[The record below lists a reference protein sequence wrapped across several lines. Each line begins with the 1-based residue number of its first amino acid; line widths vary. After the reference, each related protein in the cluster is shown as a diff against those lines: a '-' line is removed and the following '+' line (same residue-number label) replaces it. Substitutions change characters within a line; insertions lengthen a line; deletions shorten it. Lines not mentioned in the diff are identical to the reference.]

1 MKSIDIIRRAGRSLR
16 QAKTRTLLTSLAIG
30 VGAFTITLSLAGGQ
44 GGRDYADAIVKSN
57 TDVREV
63 VVTNVVEDT
72 GVQEY
77 SEATTGANFSAAT
90 GGPAAAG
97 GGLEPLTL
105 EDLDTIGA
113 VDSVDSV
120 TPNYAPR
127 VNYITSEGQK
137 KLVVSSLST
146 FSPAVT
152 LKYAAGTVNG
162 ELADNE
168 IVLNEEY
175 AEALGFSS
183 PAEAIGESVVIN
195 ATRQQTVFTG
205 VPEKKDTEFT
215 VVAVSS
221 ESGLAF
227 RSQGSLLISIPTA
240 QSLYT
245 YINEGTSSYNKFAIA
260 SVLVDDAEN
269 AQSVKVALEGKGYTA
284 QTAEDL
290 LGTVNTFINV
300 LLGVLLGFGALAVL
314 TSIFGIINT
323 QYISV
328 LERTQQIGLMKALG
342 MSQADVGKL
351 FTFEAAWIGFLG
363 GAIGSGLAVL
373 AGSIANPAISDALGL
388 GEISLLIF
396 QPLQVIGVIVVLI
409 VISILAGIFP
419 ARKASKLDPI
429 EALRTE

>member
-1 MKSIDIIRRAGRSLR
+1 MKTIDIIRRAGRSLR

-63 VVTNVVEDT
+63 VVINPAEDT
-72 GVQEY
+72 GVQEF
-77 SEATTGANFSAAT
+77 SEAPQGGNFSAAAA
-90 GGPAAAG
+90 GPAAAG
-97 GGLEPLTL
+97 GGLKPLTL
-105 EDLDTIGA
+105 DDLDTIAA
-113 VDSVDSV
+113 VEFVDTV
-120 TPNYAPR
+120 TPNYSPQ
-127 VNYITSEGQK
+127 VNYITAEGEK
-137 KLVVSSLST
+137 KFVVSSLST
-146 FSPAVT
+146 FSSAVT

-162 ELADNE
+162 ELADDE

-183 PAEAIGESVVIN
+183 PAEAIGKTVVIN

-205 VPEKKDTEFT
+205 TPEKKDTELK

-245 YINEGTSSYNKFAIA
+245 YINEGTTSYNKFAIV

-269 AQSVKVALEGKGYTA
+269 ALAVKTTLEDKGYSA

-363 GAIGSGLAVL
+363 GAIGAGLAVL
-373 AGSIANPAISDALGL
+373 AGSIANPYITEALGL
-388 GEISLLIF
+388 GEIYLLIF
-396 QPLQVIGVIVVLI
+396 QPAQVIGVIVVLI

>member
-1 MKSIDIIRRAGRSLR
+1 MKTTDIIRRAGRSLR

-30 VGAFTITLSLAGGQ
+30 FGAFTITLSLAGGQ

-57 TDVREV
+57 TDVKEV
-63 VVTNVVEDT
+63 VVTKQTEDE
-72 GVQEY
+72 GIREY
-77 SEATTGANFSAAT
+77 SPESSGGISGTPAGPVAQGASFQ
-90 GGPAAAG
+90 
-97 GGLEPLTL
+97 PLTTSDL
-105 EDLDTIGA
+105 ETIREKP
-113 VDSVDSV
+113 SVTSV
-120 TPNYAPR
+120 TPNYSPQ
-127 VNYITSEGQK
+127 VNYITSDGAK
-137 KLVVSSLST
+137 KLVVSSLAT
-146 FSPAVT
+146 ISPAVA
-152 LKYAAGTVNG
+152 LKYAAGSVDG
-162 ELADNE
+162 GLKEDE

-175 AEALGFSS
+175 AEALGFKT
-183 PAEAIGESVVIN
+183 PADAIGKQVTVN
-195 ATRQQTVFTG
+195 ATRQQTIFTG
-205 VPEKKDTEFT
+205 QPEKKDTSFT

-227 RSQGSLLISIPTA
+227 RSQGSLLISTEAA
-240 QSLYT
+240 QALYT
-245 YINEGTSSYNKFAIA
+245 YISEGTSSYNKFAIA
-260 SVLVDDAEN
+260 SIIVDDAQN
-269 AQSVKVALEGKGYTA
+269 ARAVKESLESDGYTA

-342 MSQADVGKL
+342 MSGGDVGRL

-373 AGSIANPAISDALGL
+373 AGSIANPTISEALGL
-388 GEISLLIF
+388 GDIYLLIF
-396 QPLQVIGVIVVLI
+396 QPVQVISVVIVLI
-409 VISILAGIFP
+409 VISILAGILP
-419 ARKASKLDPI
+419 ARKASRLDPI